1 MKAEFFTN
9 RQLGKLETKNIL
21 ALGTEDDPIRFVI
34 IGELSSEGQ
43 YKNSALA
50 IRAKSLFVLDPHSGE
65 VFETV
70 DFDDIGEIVAKRMYS
85 NAFLRIRLTNEGKF
99 KNIFRYSL
107 KLSALCDCV
116 VSYVNA
122 YKAGES
128 LESRLEAVHDAYDKQ
143 LLVCPQCGRS
153 LSAPGVKCIN
163 CQGKR
168 QTIARLAK

>member
-1 MKAEFFTN
+1 MIFHARILQSKIHITVFAVASGRMEVNMKAEFFTN

-99 KNIFRYSL
+99 KNIFF
-107 KLSALCDCV
+107 
-116 VSYVNA
+116 
-122 YKAGES
+122 
-128 LESRLEAVHDAYDKQ
+128 
-143 LLVCPQCGRS
+143 
-153 LSAPGVKCIN
+153 
-163 CQGKR
+163 
-168 QTIARLAK
+168 